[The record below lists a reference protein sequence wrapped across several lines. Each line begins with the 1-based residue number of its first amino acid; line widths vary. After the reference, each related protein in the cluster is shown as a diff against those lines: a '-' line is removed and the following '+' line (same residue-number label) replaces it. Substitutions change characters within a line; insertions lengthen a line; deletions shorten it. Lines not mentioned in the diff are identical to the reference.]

1 MGCRLSSTLKR
12 LEALVNGMPGDH
24 RGSVAPAP
32 SSGPEPPMWPHMLR
46 RELPPLLE
54 ASAAMGPEQRD
65 AWEKWMK
72 VVGKEAPA
80 YPAPWQLLCQQSCV
94 RLAEAAAEMVE
105 QALVEVSTLKPLPVQ
120 PVQEMPCMQHLCCTL
135 EALDLV
141 LCCCGS
147 LGASQLAEEVMPKL
161 DEVWDVLHRFSRAAL
176 LKPTL
181 PESSSTVLRQARLVA
196 GDLSAPAPRALLAP
210 LGAETLRLPLQILVR
225 CTPNGPEVTA
235 SDLLDLANQDFALAI
250 FMAVS
255 AMRAGNGRLKLK
267 LWQVL
272 QELATF
278 QFFSSEVSSFR
289 QSSEETPL
297 QDIVAEYPSYAH
309 GLAYCLLQADAL
321 EACCDLVAGSAE
333 APQRV
338 GIIMACLQML
348 HCLAA
353 SDQLWSS
360 GRLLAR
366 RIAILWPRFG
376 YRVLAPHLRR
386 LVASTEAGGLS
397 ASASNRELRRDLRTL
412 GWLLHHAPELSAL
425 AAPLATEIT
434 LRLLRSNAAPETLA
448 VAIGVVANAS
458 ALDKET
464 PLVDA
469 LAAMDEVQKEAVQ
482 EKFPEETQRRLWI
495 IEAAWPIIEELG
507 LWPTESTET
516 STDEETT
523 KRQKDIDA
531 IAHLTP
537 KVEGFSSVLPGGVD
551 DVELATWGH
560 EWETEQQEAEDAAG
574 ATAEVL
580 AAEAA
585 VEVSKSAKLSGP
597 LGDLN
602 VPAPGPKT
610 LGRRS
615 ALFSQLATSPKDLRC
630 ALDGRLCTE
639 PVFAAPNGDLL
650 DVLYQRSSILAW
662 LSQRQVCPITGVALQ
677 AEDLLPAV
685 DRCAALLNWA
695 ARQY

>member
-1 MGCRLSSTLKR
+1 MRFGCRKR
-12 LEALVNGMPGDH
+12 GGTATCGDH
-24 RGSVAPAP
+24 HGLPSDAPLP
-32 SSGPEPPMWPHMLR
+32 GCVGPTLVF
-46 RELPPLLE
+46 
-54 ASAAMGPEQRD
+54 G
-65 AWEKWMK
+65 
-72 VVGKEAPA
+72 
-80 YPAPWQLLCQQSCV
+80 
-94 RLAEAAAEMVE
+94 AAAGQTHCDSM
-105 QALVEVSTLKPLPVQ
+105 ATLRIS
-120 PVQEMPCMQHLCCTL
+120 
-135 EALDLV
+135 
-141 LCCCGS
+141 G
-147 LGASQLAEEVMPKL
+147 
-161 DEVWDVLHRFSRAAL
+161 
-176 LKPTL
+176 
-181 PESSSTVLRQARLVA
+181 
-196 GDLSAPAPRALLAP
+196 LSAPP
-210 LGAETLRLPLQILVR
+210 
-225 CTPNGPEVTA
+225 
-235 SDLLDLANQDFALAI
+235 
-250 FMAVS
+250 
-255 AMRAGNGRLKLK
+255 
-267 LWQVL
+267 
-272 QELATF
+272 
-278 QFFSSEVSSFR
+278 
-289 QSSEETPL
+289 
-297 QDIVAEYPSYAH
+297 
-309 GLAYCLLQADAL
+309 
-321 EACCDLVAGSAE
+321 
-333 APQRV
+333 
-338 GIIMACLQML
+338 
-348 HCLAA
+348 
-353 SDQLWSS
+353 
-360 GRLLAR
+360 
-366 RIAILWPRFG
+366 
-376 YRVLAPHLRR
+376 
-386 LVASTEAGGLS
+386 

-574 ATAEVL
+574 ASAEVL

-662 LSQRQVCPITGVALQ
+662 LSQQQVCPITGVALQ